1 MRVLTQRSKRRSTGS
16 TMTYSNSPLVN
27 YTKISPN
34 KNSPRNHV
42 IDTVTIHCV
51 VGQAS
56 VERLGEI
63 FANPSRQASANYGIG
78 FDGKIGLY
86 VDEKDRSW
94 CSSSASNDHRAITI
108 EVASDNYHPYK
119 VTDKAYNALIE
130 LLADICKRN
139 GIKALK
145 WSTDKTER
153 VGHKNGVNMTVHR
166 DFAKKSCP
174 GDFLYERHFDIANK
188 VNAKLGG
195 SALPNGVRLVTIE
208 HNKVEKQI
216 RAALIA
222 DENYMRLRD
231 IEEVLGIGKVGYN
244 AQTKKPT
251 LTT

>member
-1 MRVLTQRSKRRSTGS
+1 MSF
-16 TMTYSNSPLVN
+16 SNSPLVA
-27 YTKISPN
+27 YTRISPN

-63 FANPSRQASANYGIG
+63 FANPNRQASSNYGIG
-78 FDGKIGLY
+78 YDGKIGLY

-108 EVASDNYHPYK
+108 EVASDTYSPYK
-119 VTDKAYNALIE
+119 VTDAAYSALIT
-130 LLADICKRN
+130 LLADICRRN

-166 DFAKKSCP
+166 DFAKKECP
-174 GDFLYERHFDIANK
+174 GEYLYQRHFDIANK
-188 VNAKLGG
+188 VNEKLGG
-195 SALPNGVRLVTIE
+195 SALPPGVRLVSVE
-208 HNKVEKQI
+208 HDKVEKQI
-216 RAALIA
+216 RATLIA

-231 IEEVLGIGKVGYN
+231 IEEVLGIAKVGYN
-244 AQTKKPT
+244 ASTKKPT
-251 LTT
+251 ITTFK